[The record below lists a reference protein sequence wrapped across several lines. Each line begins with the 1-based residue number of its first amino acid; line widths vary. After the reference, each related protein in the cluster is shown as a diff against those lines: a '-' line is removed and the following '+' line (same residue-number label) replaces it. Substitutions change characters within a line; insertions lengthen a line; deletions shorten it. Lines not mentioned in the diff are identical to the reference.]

1 MLANAL
7 SAQSGATLQVDSTQV
22 ETGNPY
28 VLHLSVPGN
37 KTPDSLNFGPWLPFF
52 DPKNLVSQTPWRRS
66 GNLFSSNVTV
76 VFFDAD
82 TLNLPPLGIAFKGG
96 DTVFTNPLEIVV
108 YPTPSP
114 DDLAD
119 MAPIKNISLEP
130 VLWTDYLPIATSVL
144 VGIAVLW
151 LLFWWISRRKQIRL
165 RSQSIGLL
173 PHELALKKLGVLAQ
187 KTLWRKDA
195 VKEHCAELTF
205 ILREYLEKRYEVPAL
220 ESTSEELLSRL
231 KLTDFPVE
239 LRPDLEN
246 IFSQADLAKFAKAI
260 PPEEFYLY
268 SLDFAQALVTQTI
281 PPPAV
286 EDAVNP

>member
-1 MLANAL
+1 
-7 SAQSGATLQVDSTQV
+7 
-22 ETGNPY
+22 
-28 VLHLSVPGN
+28 
-37 KTPDSLNFGPWLPFF
+37 
-52 DPKNLVSQTPWRRS
+52 
-66 GNLFSSNVTV
+66 V

-82 TLNLPPLGIAFKGG
+82 SLTLSPLGITFNDI

-114 DDLAD
+114 DDVAD
-119 MAPIKNISLEP
+119 MAPIKNISSEP
-130 VLWTDYLPIATSVL
+130 VLWTDYLPIAISV
-144 VGIAVLW
+144 VGGIAVLW

-165 RSQSIGLL
+165 RSRSIGLL
-173 PHELALKKLGVLAQ
+173 PHELALKKLGVLSQ
-187 KTLWRKDA
+187 KAMWRNGA

-231 KLTDFPVE
+231 KATDFPME

-246 IFSQADLAKFAKAI
+246 IFSQANLAKFAKAI
-260 PPEEFYLY
+260 PPEDFYLY

-281 PPPAV
+281 PPPPV
-286 EDAVNP
+286 EEPASH